1 MGRSFRG
8 LMVVIR
14 VCLFFFSSSSV
25 MDKIIGL
32 ALQNEGLEY
41 SRHDFSFHLLKLV
54 YSLLF

>member
-1 MGRSFRG
+1 
-8 LMVVIR
+8 MVVIR